1 MALAYSKVP
10 SGTTVIPSPFQVHVS
25 DEQIEELQLLVK
37 LSKLAPPTYEGLQQ
51 DRKYGITNEWLANAK
66 EAWKSLDW
74 RSAESR
80 INSFPQFTF
89 DIEGLTI
96 HFVALFSER
105 KDAIPIVL
113 LHGWPGKLTFLEF
126 LPALD
131 SIRAKYSPETLPY
144 HIVIPSLPG
153 FTFSSGPP
161 LDANFTGVDTARVI
175 NKVMLNL
182 GFEDGYVAQGGD
194 IGSRIGRI
202 LAVDHESCKAVHLNA
217 CYMGKPSNVPD
228 TAITEEDK
236 RALARAQWFGTYGSG
251 YALEHGTRPSTIG
264 NVLSTNPV
272 ALLAWIGEKFLDWAD
287 EAIHLETIL
296 ESVSLYWFTETFP
309 RSIYHYRENVPPPKL
324 RQAEDP
330 RWYIRKPFGFS
341 YYPKELVPTPRAW
354 VETTGNLV
362 FWQAHEKGG
371 HFAALERPQ
380 DFLDDLTAF
389 CGQVWAGRN

>member
-10 SGTTVIPSPFQVHVS
+10 SGTTVIPSPFQVHVP

-66 EAWKSLDW
+66 EAWKSFDW
-74 RSAESR
+74 RSAESH
-80 INSFPQFTF
+80 INSFPQFTY

-96 HFVALFSER
+96 HFVALFSEK

-113 LHGWPGKLTFLEF
+113 LHGWPGSFLEF
-126 LPALD
+126 LPALT
-131 SIRAKYSPETLPY
+131 SIREKYSPETLPY

-161 LDANFTGVDTARVI
+161 LDVNFTGVDTARVI

-217 CYMGKPSNVPD
+217 CYMSKPSNVPD

-287 EAIHLETIL
+287 EAIPLETIL

-389 CGQVWAGRN
+389 CEQVWAGRK

>member
-113 LHGWPGKLTFLEF
+113 LHGWPGSFLEF

>member
-1 MALAYSKVP
+1 MTLAYSKVP

-80 INSFPQFTF
+80 INSFPQFTY

-126 LPALD
+126 LPALT
-131 SIRAKYSPETLPY
+131 SIRDKYSPETLPY

-287 EAIHLETIL
+287 EAIPLETIL

-309 RSIYHYRENVPPPKL
+309 RSIYHYRENVPPPNL

-380 DFLDDLTAF
+380 DFLDDLTVF